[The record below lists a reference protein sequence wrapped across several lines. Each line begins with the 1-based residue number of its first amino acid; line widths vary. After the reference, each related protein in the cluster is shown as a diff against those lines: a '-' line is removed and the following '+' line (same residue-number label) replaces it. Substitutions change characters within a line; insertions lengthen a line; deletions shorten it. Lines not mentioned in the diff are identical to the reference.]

1 MGKVELTK
9 TKRCR
14 LFDAHYAKL
23 KNSGLWLQLSPL
35 LWTKL
40 LTRRLMFYVFYIRV
54 STTGWTAAGA
64 SCIIIL
70 HGRTAQGSDSEMDTG
85 KLQAFMVVGRG
96 GGGSWTE
103 CRCSSWVDQSLLCLF
118 WNSTVFVIA
127 ALILEEYTA
136 NTGHSNWILFSW
148 CWLLLLSVNSW
159 LDKWRWIMGFGLCGT
174 HVLGSGNG
182 HLADAGPLRGQR
194 NMVLEL

>member
-1 MGKVELTK
+1 MGKAELTK

-40 LTRRLMFYVFYIRV
+40 LTRRLMFYVLY
-54 STTGWTAAGA
+54 THKHHLAAGA

-70 HGRTAQGSDSEMDTG
+70 HGRTVQESDSEMDAG
-85 KLQAFMVVGRG
+85 KLQTFMVVGRG

-127 ALILEEYTA
+127 ALILEEYT
-136 NTGHSNWILFSW
+136 GHSNEILFCW
-148 CWLLLLSVNSW
+148 CLLCLLSVNSW

-182 HLADAGPLRGQR
+182 HLADAGPLIRGQR
-194 NMVLEL
+194 NMVLKL

>member
-1 MGKVELTK
+1 MGKAELTK

-40 LTRRLMFYVFYIRV
+40 LTRRLMFYVFYIRA

-96 GGGSWTE
+96 RGGSWTE
-103 CRCSSWVDQSLLCLF
+103 CLCSSWVDQSLLCLF

-127 ALILEEYTA
+127 ALILEEYT
-136 NTGHSNWILFSW
+136 GHSNEILFCW
-148 CWLLLLSVNSW
+148 CLLCLLSVNSW